1 MLVHW
6 RRGQLNLRYCALF
19 WPTAWYVKPTCF
31 EHPDVSYEL
40 ETENNKKY
48 GPWLLLRVSDR
59 LIFIPLLR
67 QMGCRVF
74 FDPFKLRYGSQCRVQ
89 QQQGPWIP
97 WGLTFPCD
105 QPNVHGR
112 SWADNPVVRDYTQPF
127 SFALFMRA
135 LGFNTEGLTL
145 RRIAALTETAS
156 A

>member
-1 MLVHW
+1 MRCSGPLP
-6 RRGQLNLRYCALF
+6 GMLNLPVLSIRMYPMNWRQRTTKSMDRGCYCVC
-19 WPTAWYVKPTCF
+19 PI
-31 EHPDVSYEL
+31 DSYSYL
-40 ETENNKKY
+40 CLDK
-48 GPWLLLRVSDR
+48 WAVV
-59 LIFIPLLR
+59 F
-67 QMGCRVF
+67 F